1 MIKKLNDNFIFEEV
15 LSWQTGSE
23 TLDCSIISFSNTFV
37 MEKLVPFFTNEDIK
51 KMFDESS
58 TEDRHELVKELL
70 EGGFIAK
77 YEDLKDVLDRS
88 ASSAERYIKQAIE
101 SGIFKEN
108 QWKEWKLLAKNG
120 RYSREERIKKGKEYL
135 KNKYRV
141 RVNEP
146 GRGGRYVV
154 ERKIFEPENDDF

>member
-1 MIKKLNDNFIFEEV
+1 MNAGWSQK
-15 LSWQTGSE
+15 TG
-23 TLDCSIISFSNTFV
+23 FSQV
-37 MEKLVPFFTNEDIK
+37 
-51 KMFDESS
+51 
-58 TEDRHELVKELL
+58 DRHELVKEILKK
-70 EGGFIAK
+70 GFIAKIAK

-120 RYSREERIKKGKEYL
+120 SYSRQERIKKGKEYL

-141 RVNEP
+141 LVNKP

-154 ERKIFEPENDDF
+154 EKKILKLENDEF